1 MSDEK
6 QAAQGSAASARKSV
20 PFKEMTPR
28 QKFVFICKLTV
39 SILSFGMIYPNL
51 MND

>member
-1 MSDEK
+1 MSEAK
-6 QAAQGSAASARKSV
+6 QGSAATAGKSV
-20 PFKEMTPR
+20 PFKQMTPR
-28 QKFVFICKLTV
+28 QKFVFICKLTI

>member
-1 MSDEK
+1 MNEAK
-6 QAAQGSAASARKSV
+6 QGSAAPARKSV
-20 PFKEMTPR
+20 PYKEMTPR

-39 SILSFGMIYPNL
+39 CILSFGMIYPNL